1 VTVQKRTGAYFLAY
15 IRLVGV
21 ESDTFGIETTDPLTG
36 RHGYGL
42 IDHPNN
48 ASITMNTNPGEEI
61 ANFSLDVP
69 NINGHRMLHH
79 TE

>member
-1 VTVQKRTGAYFLAY
+1 VTVHKRTEAYFLAY
-15 IRLVGV
+15 IRPVDV
-21 ESDTFGIETTDPLTG
+21 ETDTFGIETTDPLTG
-36 RHGYGL
+36 RHRYGL

-61 ANFSLDVP
+61 ANFASDAP
-69 NINGHRMLHH
+69 NIDRYRVLHH